1 VLEVDRAYNPG
12 SSPWWQSTAICGFVA
27 SFVVYVTLARL
38 VRKRL
43 TAPVTITTSD
53 GRGVL

>member
-1 VLEVDRAYNPG
+1 VDRAYNPG
-12 SSPWWQSTAICGFVA
+12 SLPWWQSTAICGFVA
-27 SFVVYVTLARL
+27 SFVVYVTLAGL